1 MTGKIQHIQ
10 NEEYYKLVADN
21 INDLVA
27 VYSVNGILEY
37 LSPSVTNVLGYSEG
51 SLNGTNARHIIHPDD
66 LHLLNLQFAPSA
78 SSQVFESIS
87 FEYRLLHKNGHW
99 IHFESY
105 RKPIRDGFGNLL
117 NILAVC
123 RDITTRKKAEQALRD
138 NEAYYRML
146 ADNII
151 DMVAV
156 YSMDGTTLYV
166 SPSCQSLL
174 GYTANELTG
183 SNIIDIVH
191 PGDIIRFRNDIRLKA
206 FKGIEKFTTE
216 ARLLHKD
223 GTWRYCETT
232 TKAMRDANGLVQS
245 FIGTTRDI
253 TEWKLAQVAL
263 IESEEKYRSLVE
275 SSDALIAI
283 IDLEGHFLFVNDKR
297 AEFFNMPK
305 HTILGKSVYD
315 FYSPEDTT
323 DFKDNVNT
331 VCTTRQSLRYEAQ
344 VKLKHREAWLSVTMH
359 PVFDAEGEVKNIL
372 VNSNDITSAK
382 EKEEVLRAQNN
393 ELKQIAFLQSH
404 IVRSPLT
411 NIQGIIALME
421 DGELNPEQAYYLNL
435 LKQATTRLDSVVK
448 EIVDRAVLVRHHTMD
463 V

>member
-1 MTGKIQHIQ
+1 MTGEIQHIP

-27 VYSVNGILEY
+27 LYSINGILDY
-37 LSPSVTNVLGYSEG
+37 VSPSIYSVLGYEQS
-51 SLNGTNARHIIHPDD
+51 SLIGISPLSIIHPDD
-66 LHLLNLQFAPSA
+66 HHLLDLTFPLNNQDQS
-78 SSQVFESIS
+78 FESIA
-87 FEYRLLHKNGHW
+87 FEYRLLHKNGQW
-99 IHFESY
+99 IYFESY
-105 RKPIRDGFGNLL
+105 RKPLRDAAGNLV

-123 RDITTRKKAEQALRD
+123 RNITNRKQAEHALRE
-138 NEAYYRML
+138 NETYYRML

-151 DMVAV
+151 DMVAIYKV
-156 YSMDGTTLYV
+156 DGTTLYV

-174 GYTANELTG
+174 GYTVSELTG
-183 SNIIDIVH
+183 KNITDILH

-216 ARLLHKD
+216 TRAKHKD

-232 TKAMRDANGLVQS
+232 TKALRDTNGFVHS

-263 IESEEKYRSLVE
+263 KESEEKYRSLVE

-283 IDLEGHFLFVNDKR
+283 IDLSGRFLFVNDKR
-297 AEFFNMPK
+297 AEFFNTPK
-305 HTILGKSVYD
+305 HAIVGKTIYD
-315 FYSPEDTT
+315 FYSPKDTAS
-323 DFKDNVNT
+323 FVDNVTT
-331 VCTTRQSLRYEAQ
+331 VCSTRQSLHYEAQ
-344 VKLKHREAWLSVTMH
+344 VKLKDREAWLSVTMH
-359 PVFDAEGEVKNIL
+359 PVFDANGEVKNIL
-372 VNSNDITSAK
+372 INTNDITIAK
-382 EKEEVLRAQNN
+382 EREETLRAQNI
-393 ELKQIAFLQSH
+393 ELRQIAFLQSH

-421 DGELNPEQAYYLNL
+421 EGELNPEQAYYLNL
-435 LKQATTRLDSVVK
+435 LKQAATKLDGVVK
-448 EIVDRAVLVRHHTMD
+448 EIVDRSVLVRHRAIE